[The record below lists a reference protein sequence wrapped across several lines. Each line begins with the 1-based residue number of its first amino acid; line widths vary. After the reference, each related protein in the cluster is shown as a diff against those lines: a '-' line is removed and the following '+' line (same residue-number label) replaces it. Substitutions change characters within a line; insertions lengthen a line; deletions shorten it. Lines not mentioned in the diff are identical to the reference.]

1 MSYLI
6 NRRYVSPLMVN
17 FYEGES
23 TLVFV
28 NASFGENALSTVVL
42 KVTSGV
48 NRQARL
54 SRGFPFSSFSLPS
67 SD

>member
-42 KVTSGV
+42 KVRFLIHFCCSIT
-48 NRQARL
+48 
-54 SRGFPFSSFSLPS
+54 
-67 SD
+67 